1 MLRAGATLVGMDAQT
16 PSPSPATLQP
26 PPDAAERQQR
36 LDRMKRTAT
45 GLLAVMAAVFA
56 ACLVLEPHYPWLAY
70 VRATSEAAMVGG
82 IADWFAITA
91 LFRHPLGVRI
101 PHTAIIP
108 NRKDRIGRT
117 LGNFVEH
124 NFLSDA
130 VLAAKLRSIGLSR
143 LAAEWLRRPE
153 NARSV
158 ARQFAGVLRS
168 ATDVVRDEDVHAL
181 LERSV
186 IEPLRDRPVAPVL
199 AHGLALLTANDR
211 HQQVLDRVI
220 QRLASL
226 LTRNQSLIRE
236 RIDAESPWW
245 VPGFVDDRVHA
256 RIVEGI
262 EHTLLEVAADQGHPL
277 RRQFDELLEEWAAQ
291 LQTSPAVM
299 ARADEVKRQLFD
311 HPTSR
316 RLSASL
322 WEEVKRILDR
332 QADLGPDDTPG
343 AVERGLVALAEGAL
357 QDEALLTKVDGWLIE
372 AALRLVRDHRHEFGQ
387 LIANTVSAWDPE
399 MTSRRIELAVGRD
412 LQFVRIN
419 GTVVGGLVGLLL
431 YIGARL
437 AGVTPF

>member
-1 MLRAGATLVGMDAQT
+1 MDPHP
-16 PSPSPATLQP
+16 PSYSPATLQP
-26 PPDAAERQQR
+26 PQDAAERQRR

-56 ACLVLEPHYPWLAY
+56 VCLVLEPRYPWLAY

-130 VLAAKLRSIGLSR
+130 VLAARLRAIGLSR
-143 LAAEWLRRPE
+143 RAAEWLRRPE

-168 ATDVVRDEDVHAL
+168 ASDVVRDEDVHAL

-211 HQQVLDRVI
+211 HQQLLDRVI
-220 QRLASL
+220 QGLAGL
-226 LTRNQSLIRE
+226 LTRNQGLIRE
-236 RIDAESPWW
+236 RIEVESPWW
-245 VPGFVDDRVHA
+245 VPGFVDDKVHA

-262 EHTLLEVAADQGHPL
+262 EHTLLEVATDQGHPL
-277 RRQFDELLEEWAAQ
+277 RRQFDDLLEDWAAQ

-299 ARADEVKRQLFD
+299 ARAEEVKRQLFD
-311 HPTSR
+311 NPTSR

-332 QADLGPDDTPG
+332 QADLGPADAPG

-357 QDEALLTKVDGWLIE
+357 EDEALLAKVDGWLID
-372 AALRLVRDHRHEFGQ
+372 AALRLVREHRHEFGQ

-399 MTSRRIELAVGRD
+399 VTSQRIELAVGRD

-419 GTVVGGLVGLLL
+419 GTLVGGLVGLLL
-431 YIGARL
+431 YAGARL
-437 AGVTPF
+437 AGLTPF